1 IMPGF
6 IHGFIH
12 DSKHGTSAISNH
24 PVPLLQMKSLSRG
37 LNQQRK
43 GGLFVALT
51 FERVWTIAF
60 LAGGARMGS
69 QIPFRD
75 LRESMR
81 APSCKR
87 ICGVAS
93 KYLFARFC

>member
-1 IMPGF
+1 MPGF

-51 FERVWTIAF
+51 SYRRNLSGRFRVCD
-60 LAGGARMGS
+60 R
-69 QIPFRD
+69 RH
-75 LRESMR
+75 
-81 APSCKR
+81 
-87 ICGVAS
+87 
-93 KYLFARFC
+93 